1 MSPQNK
7 VKITGIGLLSD
18 FHLFHYSGDVGC
30 EVGVGFAINGKKQD
44 FSDFSNGVQLAP
56 NVKLRFSSKE
66 DSEMLSFFPTSPK
79 SVMQYCLNKYVLE
92 CSIESEDNLKEI
104 AETKEKI
111 YKRISDVI
119 TALRLLRA
127 GYVESNVILLV
138 TTKNSKKQ
146 PSLRAQRIIPTVS
159 LYEPIYLR
167 TDEISSLS
175 RLVKKISVLDFER
188 RKALRI
194 ALRRF
199 ENSYYD
205 TEDEDKL
212 LDYVIAFEALF
223 TKGEK
228 IGFKRDVISVAC
240 SMLLGK
246 NQREREKIRGT
257 LNDAYTIR
265 NAIVHGADFREKLK
279 EGQFL
284 HDFVAE
290 VEDILRQSI
299 KKLI

>member
-1 MSPQNK
+1 MSLPSK

-18 FHLFHYSGDVGC
+18 FHLFHYSGGVGC
-30 EVGVGFAINGKKQD
+30 EVGVGFAIDGKKQD

-56 NVKLRFSSKE
+56 NMKLRFSSKE

-79 SVMQYCLNKYVLE
+79 SIMQYCLNKYVIE
-92 CSIESEDNLKEI
+92 CSIESEDNSEI
-104 AETKEKI
+104 IADTKEKI
-111 YKRISDVI
+111 YQQISDVV
-119 TALRLLRA
+119 TALRLLKA

-138 TTKNSKKQ
+138 TTKESKKQ
-146 PSLRAQRIIPTVS
+146 PSLRAQRIIPTIS

-175 RLVKKISVLDFER
+175 RLIKKISNLNFER
-188 RKALRI
+188 RKALGI

-228 IGFKRDVISVAC
+228 MGSKRDVISIAC

-246 NQREREKIRGT
+246 NQRERKKIRET
-257 LNDAYTIR
+257 LNNAYIIR

-279 EGQFL
+279 KGQFL
-284 HDFVAE
+284 HDFVVE
-290 VEDILRQSI
+290 VEAILRQSI

>member
-30 EVGVGFAINGKKQD
+30 EVGVGFAIGGKKQD

-56 NVKLRFSSKE
+56 NMTLRFSSKE

-79 SVMQYCLNKYVLE
+79 SVMQYCLNKYVIE
-92 CSIESEDNLKEI
+92 CSIESGDNLKEI
-104 AETKEKI
+104 AETTEKI

-119 TALRLLRA
+119 TALRLLKA

-138 TTKNSKKQ
+138 TTKNSKKL
-146 PSLRAQRIIPTVS
+146 PSLRAERMIPTVS

-175 RLVKKISVLDFER
+175 RLFKKISVLDFER

-199 ENSYYD
+199 ENAYYD

-228 IGFKRDVISVAC
+228 MGSKRDVVSVAC

-246 NQREREKIRGT
+246 NQREREKIRET

-265 NAIVHGADFREKLK
+265 NAIVHGADFRAKLK
-279 EGQFL
+279 KGQFL
-284 HDFVAE
+284 HDFVVE

-299 KKLI
+299 RKII